1 MGFLHPLAPAQER
14 VCHQKCSWGSFCCCS
29 CGGKTGRGFQFV
41 PIEVRLRLQSHPKA
55 RCRQSIRVTVLI
67 VAPWQSSLDLRGP
80 SIRLQT
86 GFRPHLSSGTL
97 LVRPRSADSV
107 NFDPHHRFLSSERSA
122 DCCSNTFTAQVLRQV
137 VRRKSESVDSRSPGR
152 GASRPGK

>member
-1 MGFLHPLAPAQER
+1 MPPKMFLGQFLLLLLWGVNWRGLP
-14 VCHQKCSWGSFCCCS
+14 VCSHRSET
-29 CGGKTGRGFQFV
+29 KTAKLSKSQMQMT
-41 PIEVRLRLQSHPKA
+41 I
-55 RCRQSIRVTVLI
+55 LI

-122 DCCSNTFTAQVLRQV
+122 DCCSNTCTAQVLRQV

-152 GASRPGK
+152 GASRPGELVSEVGPKD

>member
-1 MGFLHPLAPAQER
+1 MPPKMFQGEFLLLLLWMKNWLPVCSHRSETKTAKLFKSQMQTINQGDNPNCCPLAKQFGPAR
-14 VCHQKCSWGSFCCCS
+14 
-29 CGGKTGRGFQFV
+29 
-41 PIEVRLRLQSHPKA
+41 A
-55 RCRQSIRVTVLI
+55 
-67 VAPWQSSLDLRGP
+67 
-80 SIRLQT
+80 LQT
-86 GFRPHLSSGTL
+86 GFGPQPQTNLSSATL

-107 NFDPHHRFLSSERSA
+107 NFDPHHRFLSSERGA

>member
-1 MGFLHPLAPAQER
+1 MPPKMFLGQFLLLLLWMKNWRGLP
-14 VCHQKCSWGSFCCCS
+14 VCSHRSET
-29 CGGKTGRGFQFV
+29 KTAKLSKSQMQMT
-41 PIEVRLRLQSHPKA
+41 I
-55 RCRQSIRVTVLI
+55 LI

-107 NFDPHHRFLSSERSA
+107 NFDPHHRFLSSERGA
-122 DCCSNTFTAQVLRQV
+122 DCCSNTFTFKCSDRWSDARVSQSIAGRQAAEPAGLA
-137 VRRKSESVDSRSPGR
+137 SE
-152 GASRPGK
+152 